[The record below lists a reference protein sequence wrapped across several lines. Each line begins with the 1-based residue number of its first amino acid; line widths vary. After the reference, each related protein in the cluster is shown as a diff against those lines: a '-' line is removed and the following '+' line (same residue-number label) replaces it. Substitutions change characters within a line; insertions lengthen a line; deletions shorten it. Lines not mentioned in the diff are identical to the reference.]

1 MSSDLILI
9 RNVLSELI
17 TVYQNAIELI
27 DKEREHLIKVDSDK
41 LIDVIEQKQVLA
53 NRIKESEGQLKKI
66 LTRNGVNTINE
77 FLFFAS
83 EKNFV
88 DDIRVLNGKLKFILD
103 KFRLKSD
110 INKMIAQEHVE
121 FFTGL
126 LNIYASFFSNANYD
140 KDAKTNIEAQIM
152 SVRV

>member
-1 MSSDLILI
+1 MSRDLILI
-9 RNVLSELI
+9 KNVLSELI

-27 DKEREHLIKVDSDK
+27 DKEREHLITVDSDK
-41 LIDVIEQKQVLA
+41 LIDVIEQKQALA

-126 LNIYASFFSNANYD
+126 LNIYASFFPNANYD
-140 KDAKTNIEAQIM
+140 KDAKTNIETQIM